1 MFNEENAVEVV
12 QRNLILLRNSVTQ
25 PNTLKRKIFGLTE
38 VKNHLTLKT
47 TNGLGVRKL
56 VEICDI
62 MGVPVEEMF
71 YIDEHWTFDKSW
83 DWKDTTK
90 VREFHELEYKLDVD
104 NYGTT
109 IYENIQWSI
118 DVGQTSW
125 SDWWNTLRG
134 HNMGLL
140 ETRPNEVN
148 FGCKLL
154 GRISGELGVEPDDL
168 LYIKS

>member
-12 QRNLILLRNSVTQ
+12 QRNLIMLRNSLTQ

-62 MGVPVEEMF
+62 MGVNIDEMF
-71 YIDEHWTFDKSW
+71 YIDEHWTFDGSW

-90 VREFHELEYKLDVD
+90 IRVFHELSQDVNVN
-104 NYGTT
+104 NYGDI
-109 IYENIQWSI
+109 IYNNIQWSI
-118 DVGQTSW
+118 DMGATSW
-125 SDWWNTLRG
+125 TDWWNTIRG

-140 ETRPNEVN
+140 ESRPNEVN

-154 GRISGELGVEPDDL
+154 GRISGELGVNPEDL
-168 LYIKS
+168 LYVEE